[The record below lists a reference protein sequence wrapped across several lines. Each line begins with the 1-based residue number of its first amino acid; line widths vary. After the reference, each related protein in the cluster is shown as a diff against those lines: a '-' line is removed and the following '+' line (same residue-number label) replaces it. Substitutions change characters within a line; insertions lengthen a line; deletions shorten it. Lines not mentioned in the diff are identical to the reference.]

1 MRYSSIKP
9 TCAKPASISK
19 ALLSS
24 ALLAVFMVANV
35 PANAKAW
42 VEASVETV
50 SVEAKVV
57 KDGNITL
64 KSDTPFSEVRVSES
78 SIADVVILTN
88 RSFLVTGKTRGKT
101 SVMVYDTN
109 KRLMDVVNVEVNL
122 DVQGLKKSLFETFPK
137 EQIEVRRLAG
147 KIYLSGDVTTSRVA
161 EQAEKIAQAFSSEQ
175 DVTNGLVIRD
185 SHQVMLEV
193 RFVEATRSAIKELG
207 VGLLIQQAGQFS
219 FASGVGSIGGSS
231 AATALLQDTIGPT
244 NIDVKIDA
252 LEENGTIRTL
262 AEPNLISMSGETA
275 SFLAGGEF
283 PIPISGQNGEVTIT
297 YRQFGVGLAFTPTVL
312 DDGLINLKVKPE
324 VSQLDPT
331 NSVRVGG
338 VEVPGLTIR
347 RADTTVELRNSQSFA
362 IAGLLQNT
370 ETDRKAQVPWLG
382 DIPVLGTLFKSS
394 RFKNNETELV
404 IIVTPRLVQPVSDIS
419 MLSTPLDHKYSPG
432 DEGFFLNDQT
442 SSMSNAQGVA
452 ARTDESKDLVE
463 KPAKTEATG
472 GLSARYGHVIN

>member
-1 MRYSSIKP
+1 MKP
-9 TCAKPASISK
+9 TNIGK

-24 ALLAVFMVANV
+24 TILAVFMATNI

-42 VEASVETV
+42 VEASVETITV
-50 SVEAKVV
+50 DAKVV

-64 KSDTPFSEVRVSES
+64 KSETPFSEVRVAES

-101 SVMVYDTN
+101 SVMIYDTN
-109 KRLMDVVNVEVNL
+109 KRLMDVINVEVNL

-161 EQAEKIAQAFSSEQ
+161 EQAEKIAEAFSSEE

-231 AATALLQDTIGPT
+231 AATALLQDTFGPT
-244 NIDVKIDA
+244 SVDVRIDA
-252 LEENGTIRTL
+252 LEESGTIRTL

-338 VEVPGLTIR
+338 VEVPGLSIR
-347 RADTTVELRNSQSFA
+347 RADTTVELRNGQSFA

-382 DIPVLGTLFKSS
+382 DIPILGTLFKSS

-404 IIVTPRLVQPVSDIS
+404 IIVTPKLVQPVSDIS
-419 MLSTPLDHKYSPG
+419 MLSTPLDHKHSPG
-432 DEGFFLNDQT
+432 DERFFLSEQLASST
-442 SSMSNAQGVA
+442 SSSQSLLAQNS
-452 ARTDESKDLVE
+452 DKKLVE
-463 KPAKTEATG
+463 KPAKTQASG

>member
-1 MRYSSIKP
+1 MRNTLMRYSS
-9 TCAKPASISK
+9 SK
-19 ALLSS
+19 FLLSS
-24 ALLAVFMVANV
+24 VLLSVFMSAHIA
-35 PANAKAW
+35 ANAKAW
-42 VEASVETV
+42 VEANVETTAI
-50 SVEAKVV
+50 EASVV

-64 KSDTPFSEVRVSES
+64 KSDVPFSEVRVSES

-101 SVMVYDTN
+101 SVMIYDTN
-109 KRLMDVVNVEVNL
+109 KRLLDVININVDL

-137 EQIEVRRLAG
+137 EKIEVRRLAG

-161 EQAEKIAQAFSSEQ
+161 EQAEKIAGAFAGKES

-219 FASGVGSIGGSS
+219 FASGVDSIGGSS

-382 DIPVLGTLFKSS
+382 EIPILGTLFRSS

-404 IIVTPRLVQPVSDIS
+404 IIVTPKLVQPVSDIS
-419 MLSTPLDHKYSPG
+419 QLSTPLDHKYSPG
-432 DEGFFLNDQT
+432 DAGFFLNGQT
-442 SSMSNAQGVA
+442 DDTVNIDNHAQDGKI
-452 ARTDESKDLVE
+452 TLGD
-463 KPAKTEATG
+463 KPAKTKASG

>member
-1 MRYSSIKP
+1 MAYRIPNLSGAAKLLWP
-9 TCAKPASISK
+9 TMI
-19 ALLSS
+19 
-24 ALLAVFMVANV
+24 LAVFVAAQT
-35 PANAKAW
+35 PASAKAW
-42 VEASVETV
+42 VEASAQINTV
-50 SVEAKVV
+50 DAQVV

-64 KSDTPFSEVRVSES
+64 RSDIPFSEVRVAES
-78 SIADVVILTN
+78 SIADIVVLTN
-88 RSFLVTGKTRGKT
+88 RSFLITGKTRGKT
-101 SVMVYDTN
+101 SVMIYDN
-109 KRLMDVVNVEVNL
+109 KKRLLDVINVEVNL
-122 DVQGLKKSLFETFPK
+122 DIQGLKKSLFEAFPK
-137 EQIEVRRLAG
+137 ERIEVRRLAG
-147 KIYLSGDVTTSRVA
+147 KIYLSGNVTTSRVA
-161 EQAEKIAQAFSSEQ
+161 EQAEKIAAAYSSED

-207 VGLLIQQAGQFS
+207 VGLLVQQAGQFS
-219 FASGVGSIGGSS
+219 FASGVGAIGGSS
-231 AATALLQDTIGPT
+231 AVSALLQDTIGAT
-244 NIDVKIDA
+244 NVDVKIDA
-252 LEENGTIRTL
+252 LEENGVIRTL

-297 YRQFGVGLAFTPTVL
+297 YRQFGVGLSFTPTVL
-312 DDGLINLKVKPE
+312 DDGIINLKVSPE

-347 RADTTVELRNSQSFA
+347 RADTTVELRNGQSFA

-370 ETDRKAQVPWLG
+370 ETNRKSQVPWLG
-382 DIPVLGTLFKSS
+382 DIPVLGALFRSS

-419 MLSTPLDHKYSPG
+419 QLSTPLDHVYSPG
-432 DEGFFLNDQT
+432 EAEFFLGGQMGGITTNQN
-442 SSMSNAQGVA
+442 NAPHN
-452 ARTDESKDLVE
+452 RSKSLAT
-463 KPAKTEATG
+463 KPAKTKASG